1 MLGKLSICESLQIRA
16 SRILYNNQICWPVQI
31 WMFASCLAMLIWDVV
46 RHHGF
51 GDMVKPFDDLYV
63 VLDYTLCVL
72 LLMEVL
78 VRGIAVQERF
88 FRECVNYI
96 DMFVLALLFATN
108 VVMHTRLDRYLGRN
122 KARNIWVLGI
132 YAVRYVAQIV
142 RLCMVWHESRIQ
154 ARLHQTANE
163 LKVRMPGME
172 EVSGEITEGGS
183 LLDTHERNHPGYHSF
198 GGNGDDPILL
208 EKYGATFQ
216 NRIRKIPEDTQ
227 PQNGLSESS
236 YDRRK
241 SAADAMAV
249 AFDITP
255 LDSPSGR
262 SWGDTLSS

>member
-1 MLGKLSICESLQIRA
+1 
-16 SRILYNNQICWPVQI
+16 
-31 WMFASCLAMLIWDVV
+31 MLIWDVV

-183 LLDTHERNHPGYHSF
+183 LLDTHERNRPGYHSF